1 MILET
6 VENLSSD
13 LRAASGYLADGNER
27 GVVALM
33 TSRPDQSQ
41 PPPLLLPAG
50 GWWAGYVR
58 RRIMN
63 QAGRRSQV
71 TDDLGR
77 RLAGQI

>member
-1 MILET
+1 VILET

-41 PPPLLLPAG
+41 PPATSTRGGVVGWIRPAEDDEPS
-50 GWWAGYVR
+50 WEEVAGDR
-58 RRIMN
+58 
-63 QAGRRSQV
+63 
-71 TDDLGR
+71 
-77 RLAGQI
+77 

>member
-13 LRAASGYLADGNER
+13 LRAAPGYLADGNER

-41 PPPLLLPAG
+41 PPRYFYPRGVVGWIRPAEDHEPS
-50 GWWAGYVR
+50 WEEVAGDR
-58 RRIMN
+58 
-63 QAGRRSQV
+63 
-71 TDDLGR
+71 
-77 RLAGQI
+77 